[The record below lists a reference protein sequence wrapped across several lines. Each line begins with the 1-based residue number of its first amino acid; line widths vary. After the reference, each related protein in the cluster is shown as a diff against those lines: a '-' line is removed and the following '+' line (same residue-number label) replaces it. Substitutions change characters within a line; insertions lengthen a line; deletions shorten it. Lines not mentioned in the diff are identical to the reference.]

1 MRFYYAAGR
10 VCGYGG
16 YREHSAVRTRQTR
29 DSISRPKGSVL
40 GGRVLFAYWVNSAGR
55 PVKRS
60 IRFAIGG
67 WVENKLP
74 KFMPRNG

>member
-29 DSISRPKGSVL
+29 DSSADRRDQCW
-40 GGRVLFAYWVNSAGR
+40 GRVLFAYWVNSAGR
-55 PVKRS
+55 PVRRS